1 MNIGIAQLNTIVG
14 DVQGNLAK
22 GRAAYEQCVKNG
34 ANVVVL
40 AELFTTGY
48 PPKDLIRRR
57 DLISANLEAVE
68 TINGWSKELG
78 VPIIYGFIEPN
89 PVDGEKDHF
98 NAVMTAIDG
107 KPANIRHK
115 TLLPTYDVFNEDRYF
130 QPGDVAKEFA
140 PVNIGGVLCGVI
152 NCEEAWNDPSFWKE
166 RLYKINPVAEMVKNG
181 AKMIIVVNA
190 SPFREGVFEKRVQ
203 MMAAHC
209 KLHGVPCVYVNQVGY
224 NEDVGFDGRSFAMN
238 DKGEVTYLAAPFRE
252 EIAVVDPNDFP
263 LPEKVLHIPWQQE
276 MVLALTTGVR
286 DYFGKLGINGPAVLG
301 LSGGIDS
308 ALVAYIAAAALG
320 KDRVVGVGMPSE
332 YSSDHSKSDAEQL
345 ARKLGIHW
353 ALEPIRKPHNAVR
366 DAANHIM
373 DQLYSDVASQVGS
386 DSVQLFGR
394 PQVNIEDSGVTDE
407 NIQARAR
414 MLYLMT
420 VSNFFNGVLLTT
432 GNKSET
438 AVGYCTLYG
447 DMSGGL
453 AVISDVLK
461 TKVFEICRWINE
473 TSRDEIIPWN
483 TINKPPSAEL
493 RPGQTDQQ
501 SLPPYEVLDEIIV
514 GYVEDELAPSEIE
527 KQMYSYD
534 RAMKYNRDTGRDLV
548 NDIYWVC
555 QTTDRNEHKRK
566 QSATGLKVSKK
577 MFKMGREVPIVHKLP
592 VRGVVKHGASP
603 SFPLGGE
610 KVEQ

>member
-22 GRAAYEQCVKNG
+22 GRAAVEDCVKNG
-34 ANVVVL
+34 AKVVVL
-40 AELFTTGY
+40 SELFTTGY
-48 PPKDLIRRR
+48 PPKDLIWRR
-57 DLISANLEAVE
+57 DLISTNLEAVA

-78 VPIIYGFIEPN
+78 VAIVYGFIEPN

-98 NAVMTAIDG
+98 NAVMTSIDG

-130 QPGDVAKEFA
+130 QAGDPAKEFQ
-140 PVNIGGVLCGVI
+140 PVVIDGVSCGII

-166 RLYKINPVAEMVKNG
+166 RIYKINPVAEMVKNG

-190 SPFREGVFEKRVQ
+190 SPFREDVFEKRVQ
-203 MMAAHC
+203 MMSAHC
-209 KLHGVPCVYVNQVGY
+209 KLHNVPCVYVNQVGY

-238 DKGEVTYLAAPFRE
+238 HKGEVTYLAAAFRE
-252 EIAVVDPNDFP
+252 EVAVVSCDDFT
-263 LPEKVLHIPWQQE
+263 LPDKVLYMPWQQE
-276 MVLALTTGVR
+276 MLFALTTGIR
-286 DYFGKLGINGPAVLG
+286 DYFNKLGISGPAIIG

-308 ALVAYIAAAALG
+308 AIVAYLATMALG
-320 KDRVVGVGMPSE
+320 KDRVIGVGMPSE
-332 YSSDHSKSDAEQL
+332 YSSEHSKSDAEQL
-345 ARKLGIHW
+345 AQKLGIRW
-353 ALEPIRKPHNAVR
+353 ALQPIRLPHNSLR
-366 DAANHIM
+366 AAINGIL
-373 DQLYSDVASQVGS
+373 DQLYYRDGGKG
-386 DSVQLFGR
+386 LFGR
-394 PQVNIEDSGVTDE
+394 EHALVEDSGVTDE
-407 NIQARAR
+407 NIQARTR
-414 MLYLMT
+414 MLYLMG
-420 VSNFFNGVLLTT
+420 VANFFNGILLTT

-461 TKVFEICRWINE
+461 TKVFDICRWINE
-473 TSRDEIIPWN
+473 QMRDEIIPWN

-514 GYVEDELAPSEIE
+514 AYVEDELAPSEIE
-527 KQMYSYD
+527 KAMYSYD
-534 RAMKYNRDTGRDLV
+534 RAMKYKANTGRDLV

-577 MFKMGREVPIVHKLP
+577 MFKMGREIPIVHKLP
-592 VRGVVKHGASP
+592 VRGVVKHGAST